1 MKRFRDLSIAQRLA
15 AMFALAALLVFTLV
29 GITLYKVLQT
39 QIVRY
44 QHAELETKLRYVA
57 GSVAMCDMRDRWYKV
72 QDKVENLT
80 SSDRSTRI
88 WVWSGDASFRIGEN
102 TPKVEPARYKAD
114 RGMGRLWLKGSSA
127 PYRTLEEVIPARG
140 ERPPVRLW
148 IGIDSWPYAAALRT
162 FAWALVA
169 LGVVGTALVALLGHW
184 IARVGLRPLQRLS
197 GQAQTLSPSNL
208 SQRLQ
213 PTDLPPE
220 LGHLTGAFNGAL
232 DRLEA
237 AYTRLDA
244 FNADVAHELRTPLTN
259 LMGQT
264 QVALSRP
271 REVAQLE
278 DVLQSNLEELERM
291 RGIVNDMLFLSRAD
305 QGDIA
310 LDRVCVPLAE
320 EVAKTGEFLEYLLEE
335 AGMRLRVDGA
345 ADAWIDTSL
354 FRRAMTNLLHNAVQH
369 ATPGSEI
376 VVELREGVGDA
387 NASECGT
394 GASVAV
400 RNHGSSVASEHLV
413 RMFDRFYRVDAARE
427 HRGERHHGLG
437 LSIVK
442 AIAAMH
448 GGDVFANSDEG
459 TTTVGFSLAAPVGGN
474 VRA

>member
-1 MKRFRDLSIAQRLA
+1 MKRWRELAIAQRLA
-15 AMFALAALLVFTLV
+15 AMFAGAALLVFALV
-29 GITLYKVLQT
+29 GLALYQVLENQ
-39 QIVRY
+39 VLRY

-57 GSVAMCDMRDRWYKV
+57 GSVGACDLRERWYKV
-72 QDKVENLT
+72 EDKVESLV
-80 SSDRSTRI
+80 SSDRSTKI
-88 WVWSGDASFRIGEN
+88 WAWSDSALFRIGPGV
-102 TPKVEPARYKAD
+102 PKVEPARAAAD
-114 RGMGRLWLKGSSA
+114 RGMGRLWLADSDA
-127 PYRTLEEVIPARG
+127 PYRVLEQHVPAKG
-140 ERPPVRLW
+140 ERPPVRVW
-148 IGIDSWPYAAALRT
+148 VGIDSQPYRAALRS
-162 FAWALVA
+162 FALALIA
-169 LGVVGTALVALLGHW
+169 LGLVGTVLVALLGHW
-184 IARVGLRPLQRLS
+184 IARVGLRPLERLSSQAQRLS
-197 GQAQTLSPSNL
+197 PSKL

-264 QVALSRP
+264 QVALQRP
-271 REVAQLE
+271 REAERLTE
-278 DVLQSNLEELERM
+278 VLTSNLEELERM
-291 RGIVNDMLFLSRAD
+291 RGIVNDMLFLSRAG

-310 LDRVCVPLAE
+310 LDRVCVPLAA

-335 AGMRLRVDGA
+335 AGMRLRIDGA
-345 ADAWIDTSL
+345 AEAWIDTSL

-376 VVELREGVGDA
+376 VVEVRGGEGAAGD
-387 NASECGT
+387 CGN

-400 RNHGSSVASEHLV
+400 RNQGRGVEPQHLA

-442 AIAAMH
+442 AIASLH
-448 GGDVFANSDEG
+448 GGTVFAASADG
-459 TTTVGFSLAAPVGGN
+459 QTTVGFSLAPPNA
-474 VRA
+474 

>member
-1 MKRFRDLSIAQRLA
+1 MTPWRELPIARRLA
-15 AMFALAALLVFTLV
+15 AMFAGAALLVFALV
-29 GITLYKVLQT
+29 GIALYQVLQT

-57 GSVAMCDMRDRWYKV
+57 ASVNACELRERWRKV
-72 QDKVENLT
+72 EDKVDSLM
-80 SSDRSTRI
+80 SSDRSTK
-88 WVWSGDASFRIGEN
+88 VWAWSDSALFRIGAGA
-102 TPKVEPARYKAD
+102 PQVEAARGAAD
-114 RGMGRLWLKGSSA
+114 RGMGRLWLADSDA
-127 PYRTLEEVIPARG
+127 PYRVLAQTIPAKG
-140 ERPPVRLW
+140 ERPAVQVW
-148 IGIDSWPYAAALRT
+148 VGIDSQPYRAALRS
-162 FAWALVA
+162 FAFALVA
-169 LGVVGTALVALLGHW
+169 LGLGGAALVALLGHW
-184 IARVGLRPLQRLS
+184 IAQVGLRPLQRLS
-197 GQAQTLSPSNL
+197 SDAQRLSPSNL

-220 LGHLTGAFNGAL
+220 LGRVAGAFNGAL

-237 AYTRLDA
+237 AYTRLEA

-264 QVALSRP
+264 QVALQRP
-271 REVAQLE
+271 REAQRLTE
-278 DVLQSNLEELERM
+278 VLTSNLEELERM
-291 RGIVNDMLFLSRAD
+291 RGIVNDMLFLSRAG

-310 LDRVCVPLAE
+310 LDRVCVPLAA

-335 AGMRLRVDGA
+335 AGMRLRIDGA

-376 VVELREGVGDA
+376 VVEVRCGEAVPGD
-387 NASECGT
+387 CGS

-400 RNHGSSVASEHLV
+400 RNEGACVEPQHLA
-413 RMFDRFYRVDAARE
+413 RMFDRFYRADEARE

-442 AIAAMH
+442 AIASLH
-448 GGDVFANSDEG
+448 GGNVFANSGDG
-459 TTTVGFSLAAPVGGN
+459 RTTVGFSLAAP
-474 VRA
+474 

>member
-1 MKRFRDLSIAQRLA
+1 MTRWRELPIARRLA
-15 AMFALAALLVFTLV
+15 AMFAGAALLVFALV
-29 GITLYKVLQT
+29 GIALYQVLQT

-57 GSVAMCDMRDRWYKV
+57 GSVNACELRERWHKV
-72 QDKVENLT
+72 EDKVDSLV
-80 SSDRSTRI
+80 SSDRSTK
-88 WVWSGDASFRIGEN
+88 VWAWSDSALFRIGAGA
-102 TPKVEPARYKAD
+102 PPVEAARGAAD
-114 RGMGRLWLKGSSA
+114 RGMGRLWLADSDA
-127 PYRTLEEVIPARG
+127 PYRVLAQTIPAKG
-140 ERPPVRLW
+140 ERPPVRIW
-148 IGIDSWPYAAALRT
+148 VAIDSQPYRAALRS
-162 FAWALVA
+162 FAFALVA
-169 LGVVGTALVALLGHW
+169 LGLGGAALVALLGHW
-184 IARVGLRPLQRLS
+184 IAQVGLRPLQRLS
-197 GQAQTLSPSNL
+197 SDAQRLSPSNL

-220 LGHLTGAFNGAL
+220 LGRVAGAFNGAL

-237 AYTRLDA
+237 AYTRLEA

-264 QVALSRP
+264 QVALQRP
-271 REVAQLE
+271 REAQRLTE
-278 DVLQSNLEELERM
+278 VLTSNLEELERM
-291 RGIVNDMLFLSRAD
+291 RGIVNDMLFLSRAG

-310 LDRVCVPLAE
+310 LDRVCVPLAA

-335 AGMRLRVDGA
+335 AGMRLRIDGA

-376 VVELREGVGDA
+376 VVEVRCGEAVPGD
-387 NASECGT
+387 CGS

-400 RNHGSSVASEHLV
+400 RNEGKCVEPQHLA
-413 RMFDRFYRVDAARE
+413 RMFDRFYRVDEARE

-442 AIAAMH
+442 AIASLH
-448 GGDVFANSDEG
+448 GGNVFANSGEG
-459 TTTVGFSLAAPVGGN
+459 RTTVGFSLAAP
-474 VRA
+474 

>member
-1 MKRFRDLSIAQRLA
+1 MTPWRELPIARRLA
-15 AMFALAALLVFTLV
+15 AMFAGAALLVFALV
-29 GITLYKVLQT
+29 GIALYQVLQT

-57 GSVAMCDMRDRWYKV
+57 GSVNACELRERWHKV
-72 QDKVENLT
+72 EDKVDSLV
-80 SSDRSTRI
+80 SSDRSTK
-88 WVWSGDASFRIGEN
+88 VWAWSDSALFRIGAGA
-102 TPKVEPARYKAD
+102 PVEAARGAAD
-114 RGMGRLWLKGSSA
+114 RGMGRLWLADSDA
-127 PYRTLEEVIPARG
+127 PYRVLAQTIPAKG
-140 ERPPVRLW
+140 ERPPVRIW
-148 IGIDSWPYAAALRT
+148 VAIDSQPYRAALRS
-162 FAWALVA
+162 FAFALVA
-169 LGVVGTALVALLGHW
+169 LGLGGAALVALLGHW
-184 IARVGLRPLQRLS
+184 IAQVGLRPLQRLS
-197 GQAQTLSPSNL
+197 SDAQRLSPSNL

-220 LGHLTGAFNGAL
+220 LGRVAGAFNGAL

-237 AYTRLDA
+237 AYTRLEA

-264 QVALSRP
+264 QVALQRP
-271 REVAQLE
+271 REAQRLTE
-278 DVLQSNLEELERM
+278 VLTSNLEELERM
-291 RGIVNDMLFLSRAD
+291 RGIVNDMLFLSRAG

-310 LDRVCVPLAE
+310 LDRVCVPLAA

-335 AGMRLRVDGA
+335 AGMRLRIDGA

-376 VVELREGVGDA
+376 VVEVRCGEAVPGD
-387 NASECGT
+387 CGS

-400 RNHGSSVASEHLV
+400 RNEGKCVEPQHLA
-413 RMFDRFYRVDAARE
+413 RMFDRFYRVDEARE

-442 AIAAMH
+442 AIASLH
-448 GGDVFANSDEG
+448 GGNVFANSGEG
-459 TTTVGFSLAAPVGGN
+459 RTTVGFSLAAP
-474 VRA
+474 

>member
-1 MKRFRDLSIAQRLA
+1 MKRVRDLSIAQRLA

-29 GITLYKVLQT
+29 GVALYHVLQT

-44 QHAELETKLRYVA
+44 QHAELATKLRYVV
-57 GSVAMCDMRDRWYKV
+57 GSVALCESRERWLKVEDKV
-72 QDKVENLT
+72 QNLM
-80 SSDRSTRI
+80 SSDRSTK
-88 WVWSGDASFRIGEN
+88 VWAWSSSPDYRIGDG
-102 TPKVEPARYKAD
+102 EPAIGGATSRRD
-114 RGMGRLWLKGSSA
+114 LGMGRLLVPGA
-127 PYRTLEEVIPARG
+127 EYPYRTLQELVPALG
-140 ERPPVRLW
+140 NRPAVRVSVA
-148 IGIDSWPYAAALRT
+148 IDSKPYVSALRWFT
-162 FAWALVA
+162 WIMLA
-169 LGVVGTALVALLGHW
+169 LGVCGIGLVALLGHW

-197 GQAQTLSPSNL
+197 NEAQTLSPSNL

-213 PTDLPPE
+213 PAQLPPE
-220 LGHLTGAFNGAL
+220 LGRLTGTFNGAL

-291 RGIVNDMLFLSRAD
+291 RGIINDMLFLSRAG

-335 AGMRLRVDGA
+335 AGMRLRIDGA
-345 ADAWIDTSL
+345 VDAWIDTSL

-369 ATPGSEI
+369 ATHGSEI
-376 VVELREGVGDA
+376 VVELRGGEAAPGD
-387 NASECGT
+387 CGT
-394 GASVAV
+394 GARVAV
-400 RNHGSSVASEHLV
+400 RNHGAGVPPQHLA

-442 AIAAMH
+442 AIASLH
-448 GGDVFANSDEG
+448 GGTVFADSREG
-459 TTTVGFSLAAPVGGN
+459 HTTVGFSLATPPLHSPA
-474 VRA
+474 

>member
-15 AMFALAALLVFTLV
+15 AMYALSALLVFTLV
-29 GITLYKVLQT
+29 GGTLYKVLET

-72 QDKVENLT
+72 KDKVESLT
-80 SSDRSTRI
+80 SSDRSTKI
-88 WVWSGDASFRIGEN
+88 WAWSDDSGFRIGAGM
-102 TPKVEPARYKAD
+102 PRVEMASKRE
-114 RGMGRLWLKGSSA
+114 RGMGRLWLKDSNA
-127 PYRTLEEVIPARG
+127 PYRTLEELIPARG

-148 IGIDSWPYAAALRT
+148 IGIDSWPYVAALRY
-162 FAWALVA
+162 FAWTLVV
-169 LGVVGTALVALLGHW
+169 LGVVGTILVALLGHW
-184 IARVGLRPLQRLS
+184 IAGVGLRPLQRLS
-197 GQAQTLSPSNL
+197 SEAQRLSPSNL

-213 PTDLPPE
+213 PAELPPE
-220 LGHLTGAFNGAL
+220 LGRLTGAFNGAL

-237 AYTRLDA
+237 AYTRLDS

-310 LDRVCVPLAE
+310 LDRVCVPLAQ
-320 EVAKTGEFLEYLLEE
+320 EVAKTGEFMEYLLEE
-335 AGMRLRVDGA
+335 AGMHLRIDGA
-345 ADAWIDTSL
+345 AEAWIDTSL

-376 VVELREGVGDA
+376 VVELREGVGEA
-387 NASECGT
+387 GECGT

-400 RNHGSSVASEHLV
+400 RNHGSSVEAEHLV
-413 RMFDRFYRVDAARE
+413 RMFDRFYRVDAARQ

-442 AIAAMH
+442 AIAALH
-448 GGDVFANSDEG
+448 GGNVFANSGDG
-459 TTTVGFSLAAPVGGN
+459 TTTVGFSLAAPLSVK
-474 VRA
+474 A

>member
-1 MKRFRDLSIAQRLA
+1 MTPWRELPIARRLA
-15 AMFALAALLVFTLV
+15 AMFAGAALLVFALV
-29 GITLYKVLQT
+29 GIALYQVLQT

-57 GSVAMCDMRDRWYKV
+57 GSVNACELRERWHKV
-72 QDKVENLT
+72 EDKVDSLV
-80 SSDRSTRI
+80 SSDRSTK
-88 WVWSGDASFRIGEN
+88 VWAWSDSALFRIGAGA
-102 TPKVEPARYKAD
+102 PPVEAARGAAD
-114 RGMGRLWLKGSSA
+114 RGMGRLWLADSDA
-127 PYRTLEEVIPARG
+127 PYRVLAQTIPAKG
-140 ERPPVRLW
+140 ERPPVRIW
-148 IGIDSWPYAAALRT
+148 VAIDSQPYRAALRS
-162 FAWALVA
+162 FAFALVA
-169 LGVVGTALVALLGHW
+169 LGLGGAALVALLGHW
-184 IARVGLRPLQRLS
+184 IAQVGLRPLQRLS
-197 GQAQTLSPSNL
+197 SDAQRLSPSNL

-220 LGHLTGAFNGAL
+220 LGRVAGAFNGAL

-237 AYTRLDA
+237 AYTRLEA

-264 QVALSRP
+264 QVALQRP
-271 REVAQLE
+271 REAQRLTE
-278 DVLQSNLEELERM
+278 VLTSNLEELERM
-291 RGIVNDMLFLSRAD
+291 RGIVNDMLFLSRAG

-310 LDRVCVPLAE
+310 LDRVCVPLAA

-335 AGMRLRVDGA
+335 AGMRLRIDGA

-376 VVELREGVGDA
+376 VVEVRCGEAVPGD
-387 NASECGT
+387 CGS

-400 RNHGSSVASEHLV
+400 RNEGKCVEPQHLA
-413 RMFDRFYRVDAARE
+413 RMFDRFYRVDEARE

-442 AIAAMH
+442 AIASLH
-448 GGDVFANSDEG
+448 GGNVFANSGEG
-459 TTTVGFSLAAPVGGN
+459 RTTVGFSLAAP
-474 VRA
+474 

>member
-1 MKRFRDLSIAQRLA
+1 MPIARRLA
-15 AMFALAALLVFTLV
+15 AMFAGAALLVFALV
-29 GITLYKVLQT
+29 GIALYQVLQT

-57 GSVAMCDMRDRWYKV
+57 ASVNACELRERWRKV
-72 QDKVENLT
+72 EDKVDSLM
-80 SSDRSTRI
+80 SSDRSTK
-88 WVWSGDASFRIGEN
+88 VWAWSDSALFRIGAGA
-102 TPKVEPARYKAD
+102 PQVEAARGAAD
-114 RGMGRLWLKGSSA
+114 RGMGRLWLADSDA
-127 PYRTLEEVIPARG
+127 PYRVLAQTIPAKG
-140 ERPPVRLW
+140 ERPAVQVW
-148 IGIDSWPYAAALRT
+148 VGIDSQPYRAALRS
-162 FAWALVA
+162 FAFALVA
-169 LGVVGTALVALLGHW
+169 LGLGGAALVALLGHW
-184 IARVGLRPLQRLS
+184 IAQVGLRPLQRLS
-197 GQAQTLSPSNL
+197 SDAQRLSPSNL

-220 LGHLTGAFNGAL
+220 LGRVAGAFNGAL

-237 AYTRLDA
+237 AYTRLEA

-264 QVALSRP
+264 QVALQRP
-271 REVAQLE
+271 REAQRLTE
-278 DVLQSNLEELERM
+278 VLTSNLEELERM
-291 RGIVNDMLFLSRAD
+291 RGIVNDMLFLSRAG

-310 LDRVCVPLAE
+310 LDRVCVPLAA

-335 AGMRLRVDGA
+335 AGMRLRIDGA

-376 VVELREGVGDA
+376 VVEVRCGEAVPGD
-387 NASECGT
+387 CGS

-400 RNHGSSVASEHLV
+400 RNEGACVEPQHLA
-413 RMFDRFYRVDAARE
+413 RMFDRFYRADEARE

-442 AIAAMH
+442 AIASLH
-448 GGDVFANSDEG
+448 GGNVFANSGDG
-459 TTTVGFSLAAPVGGN
+459 RTTVGFSLAAP
-474 VRA
+474 

>member
-1 MKRFRDLSIAQRLA
+1 MPIARRLA
-15 AMFALAALLVFTLV
+15 AMFAGAALLVFALV
-29 GITLYKVLQT
+29 GIALYQVLQT

-57 GSVAMCDMRDRWYKV
+57 GSVNACELRERWHKV
-72 QDKVENLT
+72 EDKVDSLV
-80 SSDRSTRI
+80 SSDRSTK
-88 WVWSGDASFRIGEN
+88 VWAWSDSALFRIGAGA
-102 TPKVEPARYKAD
+102 PVEAARGAAD
-114 RGMGRLWLKGSSA
+114 RGMGRLWLADSDA
-127 PYRTLEEVIPARG
+127 PYRVLAQTIPAKG
-140 ERPPVRLW
+140 ERPPVRIW
-148 IGIDSWPYAAALRT
+148 VAIDSQPYRAALRS
-162 FAWALVA
+162 FAFALVA
-169 LGVVGTALVALLGHW
+169 LGLGGAALVALLGHW
-184 IARVGLRPLQRLS
+184 IAQVGLRPLQRLS
-197 GQAQTLSPSNL
+197 SDAQRLSPSNL

-220 LGHLTGAFNGAL
+220 LGRVAGAFNGAL

-237 AYTRLDA
+237 AYTRLEA

-264 QVALSRP
+264 QVALQRP
-271 REVAQLE
+271 REAQRLTE
-278 DVLQSNLEELERM
+278 VLTSNLEELERM
-291 RGIVNDMLFLSRAD
+291 RGIVNDMLFLSRAG

-310 LDRVCVPLAE
+310 LDRVCVPLAA

-335 AGMRLRVDGA
+335 AGMRLRIDGA

-376 VVELREGVGDA
+376 VVEVRCGEAVPGD
-387 NASECGT
+387 CGS

-400 RNHGSSVASEHLV
+400 RNEGKCVEPQHLA
-413 RMFDRFYRVDAARE
+413 RMFDRFYRVDEARE

-442 AIAAMH
+442 AIASLH
-448 GGDVFANSDEG
+448 GGNVFANSGEG
-459 TTTVGFSLAAPVGGN
+459 RTTVGFSLAAP
-474 VRA
+474 

>member
-1 MKRFRDLSIAQRLA
+1 MKPFSDISIAQRLA

-29 GITLYKVLQT
+29 GATLYQVLEN

-44 QHAELETKLRYVA
+44 QRAELETKLRSVA
-57 GSVAMCDMRDRWYKV
+57 GSVAMCDTRERWHKV

-80 SSDRSTRI
+80 SSDRSIRI
-88 WVWSGDASFRIGEN
+88 WAWSGDAGFRIGSG
-102 TPKVEPARYKAD
+102 EPEVDVPRKGD
-114 RGMGRLWLKGSSA
+114 HGMGRLWLDGHSA
-127 PYRTLEEVIPARG
+127 PYRTLNELIPPHG
-140 ERPPVRLW
+140 ERPAVRLW
-148 IGIDSWPYAAALRT
+148 IGIDSWPYVSALRS
-162 FAWALVA
+162 FVLALVV

-197 GQAQTLSPSNL
+197 SEAQALSPSNL

-213 PTDLPPE
+213 PAQLPPE

-232 DRLEA
+232 DRLEG

-271 REVAQLE
+271 REAAQLE

-291 RGIVNDMLFLSRAD
+291 RCIVNDMLFLSRAD

-310 LDRVCVPLAE
+310 LDRVCVALAD

-335 AGMRLRVDGA
+335 AGMRLRIDGL
-345 ADAWIDTSL
+345 ADAWIDTAL

-376 VVELREGVGDA
+376 VVELGNGGEGA
-387 NASECGT
+387 R
-394 GASVAV
+394 VAV
-400 RNHGSSVASEHLV
+400 RNQGSSVASEHLE

-442 AIAAMH
+442 AIAVLH
-448 GGDVFANSDEG
+448 GGEVFASSGDG
-459 TTTVGFSLAAPVGGN
+459 ATTVGFSLAAP
-474 VRA
+474 AACTA

>member
-1 MKRFRDLSIAQRLA
+1 MTPWRELPIARRLA
-15 AMFALAALLVFTLV
+15 AMFAGAALLVFALV
-29 GITLYKVLQT
+29 GVALYQVLQT

-57 GSVAMCDMRDRWYKV
+57 GSVGACDLRERWHKV
-72 QDKVENLT
+72 EDKVESMV
-80 SSDRSTRI
+80 SSDRSTK
-88 WVWSGDASFRIGEN
+88 VWAWSDSDLFRIGAAA
-102 TPKVEPARYKAD
+102 PQVEAARGAAD
-114 RGMGRLWLKGSSA
+114 RGMGRLWLDDSDA
-127 PYRTLEEVIPARG
+127 PYRVLAQSIPAKG
-140 ERPPVRLW
+140 ERPPVQVW
-148 IGIDSWPYAAALRT
+148 VAIDSQPYRAALRS
-162 FAWALVA
+162 FAFALVA
-169 LGVVGTALVALLGHW
+169 LGLGGAALVALLGHW

-197 GQAQTLSPSNL
+197 EQAQRLSPSTL

-220 LGHLTGAFNGAL
+220 LGRLTAAFNGAL

-237 AYTRLDA
+237 AYTRLEA

-264 QVALSRP
+264 QVALQRP
-271 REVAQLE
+271 REAQRLT
-278 DVLQSNLEELERM
+278 DVLTSNLEELERM
-291 RGIVNDMLFLSRAD
+291 RGIVNDMLFLSRAG

-310 LDRVCVPLAE
+310 LDRVCVPLAA

-335 AGMRLRVDGA
+335 AGMRLRIDGA

-369 ATPGSEI
+369 AAPGSEI
-376 VVELREGVGDA
+376 VVEVRGGGDGPA
-387 NASECGT
+387 GECGN

-400 RNHGSSVASEHLV
+400 RNHGKSVEPQHLA

-427 HRGERHHGLG
+427 HGGERHHGLG

-442 AIAAMH
+442 AIASLH
-448 GGDVFANSDEG
+448 GGSVFAASGDG
-459 TTTVGFSLAAPVGGN
+459 QTTVGFSLAPPA
-474 VRA
+474 A

>member
-1 MKRFRDLSIAQRLA
+1 MTPWRELPIARRLA
-15 AMFALAALLVFTLV
+15 AMFAGAALLVFALV
-29 GITLYKVLQT
+29 GIALYQVLQT

-57 GSVAMCDMRDRWYKV
+57 GSVNACELRERWQKV
-72 QDKVENLT
+72 EDKVDSLV
-80 SSDRSTRI
+80 SSDRSTK
-88 WVWSGDASFRIGEN
+88 VWAWSDSALFRIGAGA
-102 TPKVEPARYKAD
+102 PQVEAARGAAD
-114 RGMGRLWLKGSSA
+114 RGMGRLWLADSDA
-127 PYRTLEEVIPARG
+127 PYRVLAQTIPAKG
-140 ERPPVRLW
+140 ERPAVQVW
-148 IGIDSWPYAAALRT
+148 VGIDSQPYRAALRS
-162 FAWALVA
+162 FAFALVA
-169 LGVVGTALVALLGHW
+169 LGLGGAALVALLGHW
-184 IARVGLRPLQRLS
+184 IAQVGLRPLQRLS
-197 GQAQTLSPSNL
+197 SDAQRLSPSNL

-220 LGHLTGAFNGAL
+220 LGRVAGAFNGAL

-237 AYTRLDA
+237 AYTRLEA

-264 QVALSRP
+264 QVALQRP
-271 REVAQLE
+271 REAQRLTE
-278 DVLQSNLEELERM
+278 VLTSNLEELERM
-291 RGIVNDMLFLSRAD
+291 RGIVNDMLFLSRAG

-310 LDRVCVPLAE
+310 LDRVCVPLAA

-335 AGMRLRVDGA
+335 AGMRLRIDGA

-376 VVELREGVGDA
+376 VVEVRCGEAVPGD
-387 NASECGT
+387 CGS

-400 RNHGSSVASEHLV
+400 RNEGACVEPQHLA
-413 RMFDRFYRVDAARE
+413 RMFDRFYRVDEARE

-442 AIAAMH
+442 AIASLH
-448 GGDVFANSDEG
+448 GGNVFAKSGDG
-459 TTTVGFSLAAPVGGN
+459 RTTVGFSLAAP
-474 VRA
+474 

>member
-1 MKRFRDLSIAQRLA
+1 MNRLRELSIAQRLA
-15 AMFALAALLVFTLV
+15 AMFALAALLVFALV
-29 GITLYKVLQT
+29 GTTLYKVLET

-57 GSVAMCDMRDRWYKV
+57 GSVAVCDLRERWYKV

-80 SSDRSTRI
+80 SSDRSTKI
-88 WVWSGDASFRIGEN
+88 WAWSDDAGFRIGAQ
-102 TPKVEPARYKAD
+102 TPKIEAPTKRD
-114 RGMGRLWLKGSSA
+114 RGMGRLWLSDSDA
-127 PYRTLEEVIPARG
+127 PYRTLEEWIPARG

-148 IGIDSWPYAAALRT
+148 IGIDSQPYVAALRS
-162 FAWALVA
+162 FALALVA

-220 LGHLTGAFNGAL
+220 LCRLTDAFNGAL

-237 AYTRLDA
+237 AYVRLDA

-271 REVAQLE
+271 REAAQLE

-335 AGMRLRVDGA
+335 AGMRLRIEGV

-354 FRRAMTNLLHNAVQH
+354 FRRAMTNLLHNAVQY

-376 VVELREGVGDA
+376 VVELREAGEAPSDCGSGVR
-387 NASECGT
+387 
-394 GASVAV
+394 VAV
-400 RNHGSSVASEHLV
+400 RNQGSSVDAEHLV
-413 RMFDRFYRVDAARE
+413 RIFDRFYRVDAARE

-442 AIAAMH
+442 AIAALH
-448 GGDVFANSDEG
+448 GGKVFASSDDG
-459 TTTVGFSLAAPVGGN
+459 ATTVGFNLAPPRNA
-474 VRA
+474 AA

>member
-1 MKRFRDLSIAQRLA
+1 MKPLRDLSIAQRLA

-29 GITLYKVLQT
+29 GVTLYKVLET

-57 GSVAMCDMRDRWYKV
+57 GSVAVCDMRDRWYKV
-72 QDKVENLT
+72 QDKVESLT
-80 SSDRSTRI
+80 SSDRSTKI
-88 WVWSGDASFRIGEN
+88 WAWSDDSGFRIGHS
-102 TPKVEPARYKAD
+102 TPKVEAAKKRD
-114 RGMGRLWLKGSSA
+114 RGMGRLWLSDSNA
-127 PYRTLEEVIPARG
+127 PYRTLEEVIPPRG
-140 ERPPVRLW
+140 ERPQVRLW
-148 IGIDSWPYAAALRT
+148 IGIDSWPYVAALRS

-184 IARVGLRPLQRLS
+184 IALVGLRPLQRLS
-197 GQAQTLSPSNL
+197 SQAQRLSPSNL

-213 PTDLPPE
+213 PTELPPE
-220 LGHLTGAFNGAL
+220 LGRLTGAFNGAL

-310 LDRVCVPLAE
+310 LDRVCVPLAA
-320 EVAKTGEFLEYLLEE
+320 EVAKTGEFMEYLLEE
-335 AGMRLRVDGA
+335 AGMRLRIDGA

-354 FRRAMTNLLHNAVQH
+354 FRRAITNLLHNAVQH

-376 VVELREGVGDA
+376 VVELREGVGV
-387 NASECGT
+387 ASECGT

-400 RNHGSSVASEHLV
+400 RNHGSSVEAEHLV
-413 RMFDRFYRVDAARE
+413 RMFDRFYRVDAARQ

-442 AIAAMH
+442 AIAALH
-448 GGDVFANSDEG
+448 GGNVFASSGEG
-459 TTTVGFSLAAPVGGN
+459 ATTVGFSLAAPESVK
-474 VRA
+474 V

>member
-1 MKRFRDLSIAQRLA
+1 MSPRPFARLSIAQRLA
-15 AMFALAALLVFTLV
+15 AMFAVAAMLVFALV
-29 GITLYKVLQT
+29 GIALYQVLGS
-39 QIVRY
+39 QIARY
-44 QHAELETKLRYVA
+44 QRAELETKLRYVVA
-57 GSVAMCDMRDRWYKV
+57 SVALCDSRERWLKV
-72 QDKVENLT
+72 QDKVEGLV
-80 SSDRSTRI
+80 SGDRSTR
-88 WVWSGDASFRIGEN
+88 VWAWSESPGFRIGAA
-102 TPKVEPARYKAD
+102 EPRVDAAGPGD
-114 RGMGRLWLKGSSA
+114 NGMGRLWLPGLET
-127 PYRTLEEVIPARG
+127 PYRILDEQVPARG
-140 ERPPVRLW
+140 ERPAVRLW
-148 IGIDSWPYAAALRT
+148 VGMDSQPYVAALRS
-162 FAWALVA
+162 FAVALVL
-169 LGVVGTALVALLGHW
+169 LGLAGTGLVALLGHW

-197 GQAQTLSPSNL
+197 AQAQALSPSNL

-213 PTDLPPE
+213 PTELPPE
-220 LGHLTGAFNGAL
+220 LARLTSAFNGAL

-271 REVAQLE
+271 REAAQLE

-335 AGMRLRVDGA
+335 AGMRLRIDGA
-345 ADAWIDTSL
+345 AEAWIDTSL

-369 ATPGSEI
+369 ATPGTEI
-376 VVELREGVGDA
+376 VVEVRNGGD
-387 NASECGT
+387 

-400 RNHGSSVASEHLV
+400 RNRGAEVQPEHLA
-413 RMFDRFYRVDAARE
+413 RMFDRFYRADAARE
-427 HRGERHHGLG
+427 HRGQRHHGLG

-442 AIAAMH
+442 AIAVLH
-448 GGDVFANSDEG
+448 GGAVFARSGEG
-459 TTTVGFSLAAPVGGN
+459 STTVGFSLAQPRPAVD
-474 VRA
+474 